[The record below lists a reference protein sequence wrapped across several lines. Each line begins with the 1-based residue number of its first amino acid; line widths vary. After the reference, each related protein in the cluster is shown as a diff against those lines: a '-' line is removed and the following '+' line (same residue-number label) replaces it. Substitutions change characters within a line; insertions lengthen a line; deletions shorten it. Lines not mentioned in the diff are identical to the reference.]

1 MSGHLH
7 LLRWAYAD
15 WAALVAA
22 PIAWMLAGAPTISPI
37 KPGTFVLIGGAFVAA
52 RVAAGHAARSNTSSH
67 GASAATLTWLFYVGG
82 LAAILPIWWLAAV
95 VGGVINGAPWDTLLA
110 ALAALP
116 YLVPVVLL
124 FLIVASVIVLPACA
138 IGTLLFNAGLFAI
151 RRACFCRTRAT
162 RCPAWPDCGGTI
174 PPL

>member
-1 MSGHLH
+1 MSGRRH
-7 LLRWAYAD
+7 LLRWAYAA

-22 PIAWMLAGAPTISPI
+22 PIAWALTGAPTISPI

-52 RVAAGHAARSNTSSH
+52 RVAAGHAARSSKSSH
-67 GASAATLTWLFYVGG
+67 GAAAATLTWLFYVGG
-82 LAAILPIWWLAAV
+82 LAAILPIWWLAPV
-95 VGGVINGAPWDTLLA
+95 VSGVINGKPWGTLLA

-124 FLIVASVIVLPACA
+124 FLIVASVIVFPACA

-151 RRACFCRTRAT
+151 RHACFCRTCAT
-162 RCPAWPDCGGTI
+162 RWPTSPDCGGTV